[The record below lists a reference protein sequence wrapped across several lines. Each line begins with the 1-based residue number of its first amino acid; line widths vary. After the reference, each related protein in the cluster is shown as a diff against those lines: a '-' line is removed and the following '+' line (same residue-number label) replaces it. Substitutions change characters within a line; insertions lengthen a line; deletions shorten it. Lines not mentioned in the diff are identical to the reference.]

1 MEMTHHAE
9 RRMQQ
14 RGIPLAAVDAI
25 LSYGRRRRHDGAD
38 VYYLDRKARGRMA
51 HAMGAKSYC
60 KIERSLNSYLVVSDD
75 GAIITA
81 AHRLGRLKF

>member
-1 MEMTHHAE
+1 MQLTHHAE
-9 RRMQQ
+9 ARIQQ
-14 RGIPLAAVDAI
+14 RGIPIAAVDAI
-25 LSYGRRRRHDGAD
+25 LSYGRRRRHQGAD
-38 VYYLDRKARGRMA
+38 VYFLDRTSRERLAQA
-51 HAMGAKSYC
+51 LGAKTYS